1 MLKFSR
7 YFFIV
12 FLLVTVLPLTL
23 MFFWNHHQ
31 VGQIREA
38 REQKFLDFGIK
49 QLEYNTNRYLN
60 STEDFISRVVVNL
73 ATENV
78 TLKQIKNIIGSDYVY
93 LIGINNELYGDNPV
107 PEVLKKIDFGKIK
120 SKRAYYDLLSSG
132 GKAQPAAVFVIPYKI
147 GENKGI
153 VVLSEVDLKMLR
165 PSGPFVAEV
174 YNAYDKSLIGIVRD
188 PYGPPLKRWKN
199 PPNHPP
205 DANVQSS
212 SLSLKNFDGNDSVSV
227 IIKNFS
233 PPRPPHPPRK
243 SPEEAGVEFGLIF
256 LLTGAVL
263 SLLTGFYIKKNFI
276 NPFVAISD
284 ASERIQK
291 GDLSFQLDAKTSS
304 HEVRNTFLSFN
315 QMIEGL
321 KEKEEIRNSFISSL
335 THDLRTPLI
344 AQERALEMISDE
356 FEKLNLSEPYK
367 LAKSLAKNNKHLLVM
382 VNLILETYRFDEK
395 NIKPVIAPLDLREIV
410 RQSFEQLSS
419 LASDK
424 QVKFENLV
432 PADFPKINADAHFLK
447 RVLLNLMSNALDNTG
462 NNGRIAVSSE
472 IKDNKVFITV
482 EDNGLGI
489 SDKEINYLFDK
500 YYTGK
505 SDERKLGSG
514 LGLYVCK
521 KLIEMHNGN
530 ITVESKEN
538 EFTRFTVTFP
548 SELKI
553 NGVE

>member
-1 MLKFSR
+1 M
-7 YFFIV
+7 
-12 FLLVTVLPLTL
+12 
-23 MFFWNHHQ
+23 
-31 VGQIREA
+31 
-38 REQKFLDFGIK
+38 
-49 QLEYNTNRYLN
+49 
-60 STEDFISRVVVNL
+60 
-73 ATENV
+73 
-78 TLKQIKNIIGSDYVY
+78 
-93 LIGINNELYGDNPV
+93 
-107 PEVLKKIDFGKIK
+107 
-120 SKRAYYDLLSSG
+120 
-132 GKAQPAAVFVIPYKI
+132 
-147 GENKGI
+147 
-153 VVLSEVDLKMLR
+153 
-165 PSGPFVAEV
+165 
-174 YNAYDKSLIGIVRD
+174 
-188 PYGPPLKRWKN
+188 
-199 PPNHPP
+199 
-205 DANVQSS
+205 
-212 SLSLKNFDGNDSVSV
+212 
-227 IIKNFS
+227 
-233 PPRPPHPPRK
+233 
-243 SPEEAGVEFGLIF
+243 
-256 LLTGAVL
+256 
-263 SLLTGFYIKKNFI
+263 
-276 NPFVAISD
+276 ISD
-284 ASERIQK
+284 A
-291 GDLSFQLDAKTSS
+291 
-304 HEVRNTFLSFN
+304 
-315 QMIEGL
+315 
-321 KEKEEIRNSFISSL
+321 
-335 THDLRTPLI
+335 
-344 AQERALEMISDE
+344 

-367 LAKSLAKNNKHLLVM
+367 LAKSHAKNNKHLLVM

-472 IKDNKVFITV
+472 IRDNKVFITV

-489 SDKEINYLFDK
+489 SEKEINYLFDK